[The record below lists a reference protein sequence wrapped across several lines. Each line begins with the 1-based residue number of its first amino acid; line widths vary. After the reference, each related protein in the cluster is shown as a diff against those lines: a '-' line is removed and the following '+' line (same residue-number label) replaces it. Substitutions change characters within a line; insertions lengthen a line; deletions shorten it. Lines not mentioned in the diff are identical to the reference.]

1 MNLQFKSFCIA
12 LGTCWSKYRSSLAF
26 FSSNFREFLRRIIID
41 SYKISQSDSGRFYFL
56 SFLHMKISIYNPREN
71 AYDEIRILHTEA
83 HPKAMDE
90 TRRKFR
96 TVISENQSHIDIDKN
111 HRFPLPK
118 EVREKISRNV
128 ELILFLANQSNGRMV
143 VTEWGIKQ

>member
-1 MNLQFKSFCIA
+1 
-12 LGTCWSKYRSSLAF
+12 
-26 FSSNFREFLRRIIID
+26 
-41 SYKISQSDSGRFYFL
+41 
-56 SFLHMKISIYNPREN
+56 MKISIYNPREN

-90 TRRKFR
+90 TRRRFR
-96 TVISENQSHIDIDKN
+96 TVISEDQSHIDIDKN

-118 EVREKISRNV
+118 EVRENISRKT